1 MSLLRESAVGRD
13 VATLFYLCDIIHIK
27 GCFMQTTFLFAS
39 PSLLSGIARIL
50 DICSQFDGYNE
61 SETDETADATAL
73 YSDFRMV
80 GQDLQKAMESL
91 SDEMEP
97 PVNADQLKRAFSEN
111 LASPADHAE
120 QKA

>member
-1 MSLLRESAVGRD
+1 
-13 VATLFYLCDIIHIK
+13 
-27 GCFMQTTFLFAS
+27 MQTTFLFAS

-50 DICSQFDGYNE
+50 DIGSQFDGYNE
-61 SETDETADATAL
+61 IETDETADVTAL
-73 YSDFRMV
+73 CSDFRMV

-97 PVNADQLKRAFSEN
+97 PVNADQFKLAFSEN